1 MEEISASGEFS
12 VEIGQEVLY
21 ITERCVF
28 VLTNKGIMIT
38 EIAPGISLEKDILEK
53 NAIQAI
59 NQ

>member
-38 EIAPGISLEKDILEK
+38 EIAPGISLEKKDILEK
-53 NAIQAI
+53 KCHSSH
-59 NQ
+59 